1 MREFILENDDYALF
15 DKFQVTSVTQEY
27 IDCKIVAAPEKYD
40 YKPNAYAFQKH
51 SPYLYIFNHFMKEIK
66 EKGVMDRIWKKYETG
81 SQNCPDYSGK
91 PLGIS
96 TCIGAFIVL
105 IFGMILCGC
114 LFVLEKLSKRC
125 LGFTNLLDNMMNY
138 VNTAAA
144 GNSANGGEQ
153 RPGGLQNGRLSRRE
167 RRTMERET
175 SPPNR
180 SRSARGRINSANR
193 ADQRR
198 QNTPEDIPPSGRQG
212 EVQDPAQAVPNQG
225 EAPVPAVR
233 AAVPLRQP
241 GQIRNPALAAAENA
255 GQNNRVVARGLAEA
269 DSLLR
274 ELENLDRRR
283 QREVR
288 RGANPLMIR
297 PISPNRD
304 PSQGPPP

>member
-1 MREFILENDDYALF
+1 MARFI
-15 DKFQVTSVTQEY
+15 Q
-27 IDCKIVAAPEKYD
+27 
-40 YKPNAYAFQKH
+40 
-51 SPYLYIFNHFMKEIK
+51 
-66 EKGVMDRIWKKYETG
+66 TG
-81 SQNCPDYSGK
+81 R
-91 PLGIS
+91 
-96 TCIGAFIVL
+96 T
-105 IFGMILCGC
+105 
-114 LFVLEKLSKRC
+114 
-125 LGFTNLLDNMMNY
+125 
-138 VNTAAA
+138 A
-144 GNSANGGEQ
+144 GNSANNGEQ

-167 RRTMERET
+167 RRTVERET

-180 SRSARGRINSANR
+180 SRSARGRGNSSNR
-193 ADQRR
+193 GDPRR
-198 QNTPEDIPPSGRQG
+198 QNTPEVIPPSGRQG
-212 EVQDPAQAVPNQG
+212 EVQEVQDPAQV

-233 AAVPLRQP
+233 APPPLRQP

-304 PSQGPPP
+304 PSQGPPRDRRPLNVNPDPILELTYQLSGLTAELRNTRVTMEALSNTIFENTEYLTELLESNQEIIDEINDREDD